1 MRLFFRI
8 LKFII
13 PALLIFFLWTYTE
26 APAKHPYYQDKLN
39 EFRQMKQ
46 ADLIFLG
53 DSLTDWHNWHLF
65 GPHLNAGIAGDTTDG
80 LLSRIPALLQKKPHT
95 VILMIGIN
103 DLLDGTILEEVKRN
117 YLRIL
122 DALSGVEQLI
132 ILSTL
137 PVTNAY
143 QTDQINQDV
152 IAINAF
158 LKNEAKK
165 RQLHYVDLYSS
176 FVGEHSGIQRQY
188 TVDGVHLNSQGY
200 LLWESI
206 LQKEFASGFTENR

>member
-8 LKFII
+8 LKFTV
-13 PALLIFFLWTYTE
+13 PVLLIFLLWSYAE
-26 APAKHPYYQDKLN
+26 APVKHPHYQGKLD

-46 ADLIFLG
+46 TNLVFLG

-65 GPHLNAGIAGDTTDG
+65 GSHLNAGIAGDTTDG
-80 LLSRIPALLQKKPHT
+80 VLSRIPVLLQKKPHT

-103 DLLDGTILEEVKRN
+103 DLLDGTTLEEVKRN
-117 YLRIL
+117 YLGIL

-132 ILSTL
+132 LLSTL
-137 PVTNAY
+137 PVTSAY

-152 IAINAF
+152 IALNAF
-158 LKNEAKK
+158 LKDEASK
-165 RQLHYVDLYSS
+165 RKLHYVDLYSF
-176 FVGEHSGIQRQY
+176 FVGDHSGIQKQY
-188 TVDGVHLNSQGY
+188 TVDGVHLSSQGY

-206 LQKEFASGFTENR
+206 LKKEFPSGLIQ